1 MQLYK
6 EFKEANFTDPAIN
19 PYEWFIK
26 LWDSGHNIIDIAQI
40 TGLNWQTVRKIL
52 SDNEKF
58 LKRNDIA
65 SLNELHRYITKWEC
79 DEYNIDTDEDW
90 D

>member
-1 MQLYK
+1 MSFLCSSTY
-6 EFKEANFTDPAIN
+6 FLTAPAI
-19 PYEWFIK
+19 F
-26 LWDSGHNIIDIAQI
+26 HIDIAQI